1 MTRRLEVDENGLA
14 VGGFYDD
21 IDGVETPSN
30 WIEAEQAGVG
40 VGWTWDGSSWVAP
53 EEILVSAHELR
64 ESRDHLLRECDYITS
79 RHSEQL
85 ALGVTTTINDE
96 LYSEWLIYR
105 QALRDMTSSYTP
117 TLSPEYPMEPAE
129 GD

>member
-21 IDGVETPSN
+21 IEGVETPSN
-30 WIEAEQAGVG
+30 WIEAEQAGIG

-53 EEILVSAHELR
+53 EEYLISSYDLR
-64 ESRDHLLRECDYITS
+64 QSRDHLLRECDYITS

-85 ALGVTTTINDE
+85 SLGVTTTLTNE
-96 LYSEWLIYR
+96 VYSGWLVYR
-105 QALRDMTSSYTP
+105 QALRDMTTDYIP
-117 TLSPEYPMEPAE
+117 TASPEYPLEPE
-129 GD
+129 